1 MTEAKKWFAVKGQV
15 VKFRA
20 LDFDWEVVKST
31 AGDECDWLPH
41 YLKVKTLTGE
51 TYSNIAEL
59 RVCKLTKAKAV
70 PWESDRSWDASF
82 DDKREMLREL
92 DPDIL
97 SQILVAFAEA
107 ELAEVDK
114 KKV

>member
-1 MTEAKKWFAVKGQV
+1 MTEDKKWFAVKGQTI
-15 VKFRA
+15 KFKA

-31 AGDECDWLPH
+31 AGDECDWLPY
-41 YLKVKTLTGE
+41 YLKIKKTGE

-59 RVCKLTKAKAV
+59 RMCKLTKAKAV
-70 PWESDRSWDASF
+70 PWETDRPWAEATF
-82 DDKREMLREL
+82 EERREALRDLE
-92 DPDIL
+92 PDTL

-107 ELAEVDK
+107 ELSEVDK